1 MSSPQDVM
9 DFDSLGSP
17 IQSMASVDSP
27 VRSVVSSNI
36 GSPATDVAEEMD
48 VEHTLV
54 AVVNP
59 TNTLADA
66 NTTIVTEQPVLDLG
80 KNNMKLF
87 LSLRYIQH
95 WLKDNTFAAWENTLC
110 FNINKQHTSCTD
122 SSCVS

>member
-87 LSLRYIQH
+87 LSLRYTQH
-95 WLKDNTFAAWENTLC
+95 RLKDNTSAAWENILC
-110 FNINKQHTSCTD
+110 FHTSTITRD
-122 SSCVS
+122 K